1 MIQVKAL
8 IAGFEQAISEEWGY
22 IYGATHEKWS
32 EAKQAA
38 YAREHSGDPDRENS
52 VKYGGKWAGHW
63 VTDCSGIFHYW
74 FSQIGGKI
82 AHGSNS
88 IWNDA
93 LSEKGTLP
101 SGSQK
106 EAGLRPGYAVFTT
119 SGDRHNHIGLYI
131 GNGKVIEAQG
141 AKAGVIYSQIT
152 DKRWTAW
159 GRLKNVQYDSDD
171 SGGGRE
177 KMTATVVLPTGASG
191 STVNMRARPNT
202 KSVLLDRVPVG
213 TIVEI
218 VSDQGEWCQIRYN
231 GLTGW
236 MMANYLEYSGQDGE
250 SGGDAAEDEE
260 TAAKIEM
267 ALNEIEM
274 QVDFIRSAL
283 ERG

>member
-1 MIQVKAL
+1 MIQAKAL
-8 IAGFEQAISEEWGY
+8 IAGFEQAISEGWGY
-22 IYGATHEKWS
+22 IYGATHEMWS

-63 VTDCSGIFHYW
+63 VTDCSGLFHYW
-74 FSQIGGKI
+74 FAQLGGQI

-88 IWNDA
+88 IWNNA
-93 LSEKGTLP
+93 LSEKGTFS

-141 AKAGVIYSQIT
+141 AKAGVIYSKIT

-171 SGGGRE
+171 SEGGKEG
-177 KMTATVVLPTGASG
+177 MTATVVLPTGASG
-191 STVNMRARPNT
+191 STVNMRSRPST
-202 KSVLLDRVPVG
+202 KAVLIDRVPVG

-218 VSDQGEWCQIRYN
+218 VSDRGEWCQIRYN

-236 MMANYLEYSGQDGE
+236 MMANYLEYSGQEGE
-250 SGGDAAEDEE
+250 SGGDAADDEE